1 MRLAEPHEKEKII
14 SIIVNAI
21 EVNPKIQYLLGK
33 KKFDRKVNALA
44 QFIYSLSHRRRAIH
58 VSEDGHA
65 VLIFMHHLQWKKNG
79 KDILDY
85 CKMFVTAL
93 EWKRLFAIL
102 KMEKELEQFRP
113 TQEDYLYVWVLGTIR
128 AHQGG
133 PQARELR
140 DALFAIAQK
149 AQLPIY
155 AETAFEQNYRVYQRF
170 GFEAYHTQHYPNI
183 PLTIRFLKREVY
195 QN

>member
-1 MRLAEPHEKEKII
+1 MRPAQQHEKEKII
-14 SIIVNAI
+14 AIIIDAI
-21 EVNPKIQYLLGK
+21 ELNPKIQYLLGNK
-33 KKFDRKVNALA
+33 NFDRKVKALA
-44 QFIYSLSHRRRAIH
+44 RFIYSLSNRRQAIH
-58 VSEDGHA
+58 VSEDGNA
-65 VLIFMHHLQWKKNG
+65 VLIFMPHFQWSKNW

-113 TQEDYLYVWVLGTIR
+113 NQEAYLYVWVLGTIKE
-128 AHQGG
+128 HKGG
-133 PQARELR
+133 PQARALR
-140 DALFAIAQK
+140 DALFDIAQQ

-155 AETAFEQNYRVYQRF
+155 AETAFDQNYRVYQRF

-183 PLTIRFLKREVY
+183 PLTIRFLKKEVS
-195 QN
+195 